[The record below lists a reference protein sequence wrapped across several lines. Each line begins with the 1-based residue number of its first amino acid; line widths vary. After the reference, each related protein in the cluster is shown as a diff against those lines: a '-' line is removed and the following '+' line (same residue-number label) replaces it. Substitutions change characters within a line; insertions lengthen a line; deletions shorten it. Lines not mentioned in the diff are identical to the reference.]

1 MNKKLIVLAVAAAT
15 LAPAVVTAQSAN
27 PVTLYGRVYGTFES
41 VESTKGL
48 GGQAQPRRNRVSD
61 NASYLGVK
69 GVEDLGGGLNAWFQL
84 ESAAPIDVGG
94 GTLASR
100 NSAVGLQGGFGTVF
114 LGRWDT
120 PFKTATVATDAWG
133 DLNIASI
140 QAVMNDQRNFHLRA
154 NNTVGYWSPVVNGL
168 QAKFHYAAPE
178 AKTTGAGAVTPI
190 LYSLS
195 ATYTGGP
202 FYAGYAYE
210 QHKDRVGAEPTL
222 PPGTCLGG
230 SCSGYSEKAHAIFG
244 TAVVGPFKFTALAE
258 QFTKNSSLPAN
269 ANYPKQKSFLISGTY
284 NVGKGA
290 FVAQYMQAKDSIRQT
305 TNNPNNIKNKVQN
318 FSLGYQYNYSKRTQ
332 AHVLYTETF
341 NNFGTQGNFGFVN
354 QLTGLTSGQD
364 VKGISVGIR
373 HLF

>member
-1 MNKKLIVLAVAAAT
+1 MNKKLIALAVAAAT
-15 LAPAVVTAQSAN
+15 LAPAVVMAQTAN

-41 VESTKGL
+41 VESTSGL
-48 GGQAQPRRNRVSD
+48 GGQAQPRRNRVND
-61 NASYLGVK
+61 NASYIGVK

-84 ESAAPIDVGG
+84 ESAAPVDTGG

-120 PFKTATVATDAWG
+120 PLKTATVATDVWG

-154 NNTVGYWSPVVNGL
+154 NNTVGYWSPVINGF
-168 QAKFHYAAPE
+168 QGKFHYVAPE
-178 AKTTGAGAVTPI
+178 SKTTGAGSVSPI
-190 LYSLS
+190 IYSLS

-210 QHKDRVGAEPTL
+210 QHKDRTGAEPPVT
-222 PPGTCLGG
+222 PTTCLGATCAGYTEKEHAVFG
-230 SCSGYSEKAHAIFG
+230 S
-244 TAVVGPFKFTALAE
+244 AVVGPFKFTALYE
-258 QFTKNSSLPAN
+258 QITRNSPVVTSI
-269 ANYPKQKSFLISGTY
+269 PKQKAYLVSGTY

-290 FVAQYMQAKDSIRQT
+290 FVAQYMQAKDAIAQLP
-305 TNNPNNIKNKVQN
+305 NNPTRNKIQN
-318 FSLGYQYNYSKRTQ
+318 FSIGYQYNFSKRTQ

-341 NNFGTQGNFGFVN
+341 NNYGTRGNFGFIN
-354 QLTGLTSGQD
+354 TLPITSGQD
-364 VKGISVGIR
+364 VKGVSVGIR